1 MKYYGFWRSLAA
13 CRVRIALAL
22 KGVKAE
28 EISVNLMQ
36 GEQLKPEYRAVNTQA
51 VVPALVLD
59 DGSTLFESMAIIE
72 YLDETHPEP
81 PLLPKDPKGRARV
94 RALAQIVACDGHP
107 LFVPRI
113 RTYLEKELNID
124 EAARTRWCQHW
135 VMEALKFVEA
145 HLAQRKGNR
154 PLLPR
159 RCRNASRHLP
169 CDPGVRGPLFQ
180 LRHRA
185 RADRDAGVQRVHE
198 AGSLRQIAAP
208 EAAGRAQGNKALRRD
223 ESR

>member
-36 GEQLKPEYRAVNTQA
+36 GEQLKPEYRAVNAQA

-72 YLDETHPEP
+72 YLDETHPKP

-94 RALAQIVACDGHP
+94 RGLAQIVACDGHP
-107 LFVPRI
+107 LLVPRV
-113 RTYLEKELNID
+113 RNYLEKELHID
-124 EAARTRWCQHW
+124 EAARTRWCQHFL
-135 VMEALKFVEA
+135 MEALKAVEA
-145 HLAQRKGNR
+145 HLAGEKDTGRYCHGDAVSLADICIVTQVFGAKFFNCDTAPVPTVMRVFNECMKLEAFDKSH
-154 PLLPR
+154 PLKQ
-159 RCRNASRHLP
+159 
-169 CDPGVRGPLFQ
+169 PG
-180 LRHRA
+180 
-185 RADRDAGVQRVHE
+185 
-198 AGSLRQIAAP
+198 AP
-208 EAAGRAQGNKALRRD
+208 KEIKH
-223 ESR
+223 

>member
-28 EISVNLMQ
+28 EFSVNLMQ
-36 GEQLKPEYRAVNTQA
+36 GEQLKPEYRAVNAQA
-51 VVPALVLD
+51 VLPALVLD

-81 PLLPKDPKGRARV
+81 ALLPKDPKGRARV

-107 LFVPRI
+107 LIVPRV
-113 RTYLEKELNID
+113 RNYLEKELGVD

-135 VMEALKFVEA
+135 VMESLKFVEA
-145 HLAQRKGNR
+145 RLAKEKETGRYCHGDAVTLADICIATQVFGARFFNCDTAPVPTVMRVFNECMKLEAFDKSH
-154 PLLPR
+154 PLKQ
-159 RCRNASRHLP
+159 
-169 CDPGVRGPLFQ
+169 PG
-180 LRHRA
+180 
-185 RADRDAGVQRVHE
+185 
-198 AGSLRQIAAP
+198 AP
-208 EAAGRAQGNKALRRD
+208 KEITH
-223 ESR
+223 

>member
-1 MKYYGFWRSLAA
+1 MAIKYYGFWRSLAA

-28 EISVNLMQ
+28 EIPVNLMQ
-36 GEQLKPEYRAVNTQA
+36 GEQLKPEYRAVNPQA

-107 LFVPRI
+107 LIVPRV
-113 RTYLEKELNID
+113 RNYLEKELKAD
-124 EAARTRWCQHW
+124 EPARTRWCQHW
-135 VMEALKFVEA
+135 IAESLAAVEA
-145 HLAQRKGNR
+145 HLAKEKETGKFCHGDS
-154 PLLPR
+154 PTL
-159 RCRNASRHLP
+159 
-169 CDPGVRGPLFQ
+169 
-180 LRHRA
+180 
-185 RADRDAGVQRVHE
+185 AD
-198 AGSLRQIAAP
+198 I
-208 EAAGRAQGNKALRRD
+208 
-223 ESR
+223 

>member
-36 GEQLKPEYRAVNTQA
+36 GEQLKPEYRAVNAQA

-72 YLDETHPEP
+72 YLDETHPKP

-94 RALAQIVACDGHP
+94 RALAQIVACDSHP
-107 LFVPRI
+107 LIVPRV
-113 RTYLEKELNID
+113 RTYLEKEYKLD
-124 EAARTRWCQHW
+124 EPTRTRWCQHW
-135 VMEALKFVEA
+135 ILEALKFVEA
-145 HLAQRKGNR
+145 HLAKDKETGRYCHGNTVTLADICLATQVFGAKFFSCDTASVPTVMKVFNELMKLEAFDKSH
-154 PLLPR
+154 PLKQ
-159 RCRNASRHLP
+159 
-169 CDPGVRGPLFQ
+169 PG
-180 LRHRA
+180 
-185 RADRDAGVQRVHE
+185 
-198 AGSLRQIAAP
+198 AP
-208 EAAGRAQGNKALRRD
+208 KELKH
-223 ESR
+223 

>member
-36 GEQLKPEYRAVNTQA
+36 GEQLKPEYRAVNAQA

-72 YLDETHPEP
+72 YLDETHPKP

-107 LFVPRI
+107 LIVPRI
-113 RTYLEKELNID
+113 RTYLEKELNIA

-135 VMEALKFVEA
+135 INEALKFVEA
-145 HLAQRKGNR
+145 HLSSEKETGRYCHGDAVSLADICVVTQVFGARFFNCDTAAVPTVMRIFNECMRLEAFDKSH
-154 PLLPR
+154 PLKQ
-159 RCRNASRHLP
+159 
-169 CDPGVRGPLFQ
+169 PG
-180 LRHRA
+180 
-185 RADRDAGVQRVHE
+185 
-198 AGSLRQIAAP
+198 AP
-208 EAAGRAQGNKALRRD
+208 KEIKH
-223 ESR
+223 

>member
-22 KGVKAE
+22 KSIKAE

-36 GEQLKPEYRAVNTQA
+36 GEQLKPEYRAVNAQA

-59 DGSTLFESMAIIE
+59 DGATLFESMAIIE
-72 YLDETHPEP
+72 YLDETHPKP

-107 LFVPRI
+107 LIVPRV
-113 RTYLEKELNID
+113 RNYLEKELNID

-135 VMEALKFVEA
+135 INEALKFVEA
-145 HLAQRKGNR
+145 HLSREKETGRYCHGDVVSLADICVVTQVFGARFFNCDTAAVPTVMRIFNECMKLEAFDKSH
-154 PLLPR
+154 PLKQ
-159 RCRNASRHLP
+159 
-169 CDPGVRGPLFQ
+169 PG
-180 LRHRA
+180 
-185 RADRDAGVQRVHE
+185 
-198 AGSLRQIAAP
+198 AP
-208 EAAGRAQGNKALRRD
+208 KEVKH
-223 ESR
+223 

>member
-22 KGVKAE
+22 KNIKAE

-36 GEQLKPEYRAVNTQA
+36 GEQLKPEYRAVNAQA

-72 YLDETHPEP
+72 YLDETHPKP

-107 LFVPRI
+107 LIVPRI
-113 RTYLEKELNID
+113 RTYLEKDLNVD

-135 VMEALKFVEA
+135 INEALKFVEA
-145 HLAQRKGNR
+145 HLSKEKETGRYCHGDAVSLADICVVTQVFGARFFN
-154 PLLPR
+154 
-159 RCRNASRHLP
+159 
-169 CDPGVRGPLFQ
+169 CDT
-180 LRHRA
+180 
-185 RADRDAGVQRVHE
+185 AGVPTVMRIFNECMKLE
-198 AGSLRQIAAP
+198 AFDKSHPLKQPGAP
-208 EAAGRAQGNKALRRD
+208 KEVKH
-223 ESR
+223 

>member
-28 EISVNLMQ
+28 EIPVNLMQ
-36 GEQLKPEYRAVNTQA
+36 GEQLKPEYRAVNAQA

-107 LFVPRI
+107 LIVPRV
-113 RTYLEKELNID
+113 RNYLEKELGVD

-135 VMEALKFVEA
+135 VMESLKFVEA
-145 HLAQRKGNR
+145 RLVKEKETGRYCHGDQVTLADICLVTQVFGARFFNCDTAPVPTVMRVFNECMKLEPFDKSQ
-154 PLLPR
+154 PLNQPG
-159 RCRNASRHLP
+159 APKEIRH
-169 CDPGVRGPLFQ
+169 
-180 LRHRA
+180 
-185 RADRDAGVQRVHE
+185 
-198 AGSLRQIAAP
+198 
-208 EAAGRAQGNKALRRD
+208 
-223 ESR
+223 